1 MAQATQDF
9 YFDKKA
15 AATAVRFFERY
26 LVHIKGKWAGEAFT
40 LEPWQADDI
49 INPLFGCKRADGTRQ
64 YRTCYIEIPRKN
76 GKSSL
81 CSGIA
86 LYLLY
91 ADNEPSAEV
100 YSAAADTKQAA
111 IVFNV
116 AKGMAISSK
125 SLMARGQVYRNS
137 IFIPRTASTYQVL
150 SADAYTKHGLNAHG
164 IIFDELHAQPSRDLW
179 DVLAT
184 STGARSQPLTV
195 AITTAGFDRNS
206 ICWELHEYARK
217 VKEGIITDDSFL
229 PVIYAADEQDDW
241 RSPAVWRKANPNLG
255 VSISE
260 DYLKRECAKA
270 ENIPAYENTFR
281 RLHLNQWT
289 QQESR
294 WIPMAAW
301 EASAGEVDAVA
312 LHGKVC
318 YAGLDLSST
327 TDITALVLAFPL
339 DGAIKLLPFF
349 WIPGDNLLERSKRDH
364 VPYDLWVKQGLIN
377 ATAGNVIDY
386 DFIVA
391 KITELRK
398 QYNLKELA
406 FDRWGAAKIVQDL
419 TELGVTV
426 VPFGQGFASMSG
438 PSKELLRL
446 VLAGKLHHGGNP
458 VLRWMADNAVVK
470 SDPAGNIKPDKA
482 KSTQRID
489 GIVATAMALDRAMRH
504 GAGISVYEKH
514 GVTIL

>member
-1 MAQATQDF
+1 MAQGTHDF

-15 AATAVRFFERY
+15 AASAARFFERY
-26 LVHIKGKWAGEAFT
+26 LVHIKGKWAGEPFI
-40 LEPWQADDI
+40 LERWQKDDI
-49 INPLFGCKRADGTRQ
+49 INPLFGCKRPDGSRQ

-116 AKGMAISSK
+116 AKSMAMASR
-125 SLMARGQVYRNS
+125 SLMSRGQVYRNS

-184 STGARSQPLTV
+184 STGARVQPLTV

-206 ICWELHEYARK
+206 ICWEMHEYARRI
-217 VKEGIITDDSFL
+217 KEDVIKDDSFL

-260 DYLKRECAKA
+260 DYLKRECDKA
-270 ENIPAYENTFR
+270 GNIPAYENTFR
-281 RLHLNQWT
+281 RLYLNQWT

-294 WIPMAAW
+294 WIPMSAW
-301 EASAGEVDAVA
+301 ELCGGAVIA
-312 LHGKVC
+312 EMLRGKPC

-327 TDITALVLAFPL
+327 TDITALVLAFPIS
-339 DGAIKLLPFF
+339 GAVKLLPFF
-349 WIPGDNLLERSKRDH
+349 WIPGDDLNERSRRDH
-364 VPYDLWVKQGLIN
+364 VPYELWVKQGLIN

-386 DFIVA
+386 GFIVA
-391 KITELRK
+391 KIAELRK
-398 QYNLKELA
+398 QYVLKEIA
-406 FDRWGAAKIVQDL
+406 FDRWGAAKIVQEL

-438 PSKELLRL
+438 PSRELLHL

-470 SDPAGNIKPDKA
+470 TDPAGNIKPDKS
-482 KSTQRID
+482 KSTNRID
-489 GIVATAMALDRAMRH
+489 GIVATVMALDRAMRH
-504 GAGISVYEKH
+504 GAGLSVYETR
-514 GVTIL
+514 GLRIV

>member
-1 MAQATQDF
+1 MK
-9 YFDKKA
+9 YRFDAKA
-15 AATAVRFFERY
+15 ARKAERFFELY
-26 LVHIKGKWAGEAFT
+26 LTHVKGEWAGAPFK
-40 LEPWQADDI
+40 LERWQREI
-49 INPLFGCKRADGTRQ
+49 VRTVFGWKRPDGTRR

-81 CSGIA
+81 CAGFA
-86 LYLLY
+86 LYLLM
-91 ADNEPSAEV
+91 ADKEPSAEV
-100 YSAAADTKQAA
+100 YSAAADREQASIIFDIAKSMVAVSHELSVRLKVFRKA
-111 IVFNV
+111 IAYNK
-116 AKGMAISSK
+116 AMSSYK
-125 SLMARGQVYRNS
+125 
-137 IFIPRTASTYQVL
+137 VL

-184 STGARSQPLTV
+184 STGARTQPLTV

-217 VKEGIITDDSFL
+217 IKEGIIEDDSFL
-229 PVIYAADEQDDW
+229 PVIYAADETDDW
-241 RSPAVWRKANPNLG
+241 RDPAIWRKANPNLG

-301 EASAGEVDAVA
+301 AASAGEVDIAA

-327 TDITALVLAFPL
+327 TDITALVLAFPIG
-339 DGAIKLLPFF
+339 DDVKLLPFF
-349 WIPGDNLLERSKRDH
+349 WIPGDNLRERSNRDH
-364 VPYDLWVKQGLIN
+364 VPYDLWVKQNLIY
-377 ATAGNVIDY
+377 ATPGNVIDY
-386 DFIVA
+386 AFIVA
-391 KITELRK
+391 KIAELRK
-398 QYNLKELA
+398 QFSVKEIA
-406 FDRWGAAKIVQDL
+406 FDRWGAAKIVQEL
-419 TELGVTV
+419 TEMGVTV
-426 VPFGQGFASMSG
+426 IPFGQGFASMSG
-438 PSKELLRL
+438 PAKELLRL
-446 VLAGKLHHGGNP
+446 VLAGRLHHGGNP

-470 SDPAGNIKPDKA
+470 ADPAGNIKPDKA

-489 GIVATAMALDRAMRH
+489 GIVATAMALDRTMRH
-504 GAGISVYEKH
+504 GSGRSVYESR
-514 GVTIL
+514 GMVIL